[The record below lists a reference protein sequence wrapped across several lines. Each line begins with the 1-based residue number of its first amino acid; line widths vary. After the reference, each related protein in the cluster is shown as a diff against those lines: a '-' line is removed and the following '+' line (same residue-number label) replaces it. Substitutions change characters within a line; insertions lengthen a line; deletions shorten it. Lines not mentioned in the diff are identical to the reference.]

1 MPGELGRLLK
11 LERFSH
17 YDQAL
22 LWAALQAGHAF
33 AVVVDSPVGPKV
45 VRVSRGKPSQT
56 PEASTA
62 QTERVV
68 RLDQIVG
75 LAESASGFQRT
86 KPRGRLGERQVRR
99 V

>member
-1 MPGELGRLLK
+1 MYAESGRLLK

-33 AVVVDSPVGPKV
+33 AVVVERPGGPKV
-45 VRVSRGKPSQT
+45 VRVSRKNPLSMS
-56 PEASTA
+56 ASTTP
-62 QTERVV
+62 TERVV
-68 RLDQIVG
+68 RLDQIAG
-75 LAESASGFQRT
+75 LAESASGFNDRSRE
-86 KPRGRLGERQVRR
+86 RGSGERHSRR